1 MQLIQPPQIE
11 ENTPCPYLDGRDKR
25 YEYFLAGK
33 LTAEEV
39 SGYLA
44 TGWRKFGL
52 FYFRPACPECSSCT
66 PLRVLTEDFVPS
78 RSQRRVLK
86 KGSEL
91 TVKFGPLKLT
101 DRIYAIYEN
110 HTVERMGQSC
120 DVEEFLL
127 NFYVASCP
135 ALQSEVYLG
144 DELVG
149 VGFLDQ
155 GHNCLSSVYFC
166 FDTRYAELNPGTFS
180 ILKEIEHARSLRLPH
195 YYLGYS
201 VSGCQSLA
209 YNDNLCPRDHFD
221 WHIKTWTPA
230 Q

>member
-52 FYFRPACPECSSCT
+52 YYFRPACPECSSCT

-144 DELVG
+144 DELAIRSRG
-149 VGFLDQ
+149 ANPLP
-155 GHNCLSSVYFC
+155 
-166 FDTRYAELNPGTFS
+166 TRTTSARVS
-180 ILKEIEHARSLRLPH
+180 ILTGRAKPGLPPSSRL
-195 YYLGYS
+195 G
-201 VSGCQSLA
+201 GC
-209 YNDNLCPRDHFD
+209 R
-221 WHIKTWTPA
+221 T
-230 Q
+230 